1 MLKDVLER
9 LKAAAEKR
17 KPKPKLI
24 DGKRQ
29 EKERVND
36 RKN

>member
-9 LKAAAEKR
+9 LKEQADKR

-29 EKERVND
+29 EKEPIND